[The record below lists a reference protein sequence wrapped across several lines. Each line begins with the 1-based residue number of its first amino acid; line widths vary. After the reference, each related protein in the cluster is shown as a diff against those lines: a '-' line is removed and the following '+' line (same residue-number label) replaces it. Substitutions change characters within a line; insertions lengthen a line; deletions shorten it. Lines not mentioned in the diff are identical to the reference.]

1 MVSSPFAG
9 AGRPAPP
16 AMTARLSR
24 SRSSLS
30 RTFSFRSAPRSSL
43 LVSFAPVQAVL
54 LDSVAQALLTHPD
67 HPRDALDAPARAD
80 HRESFAAE
88 LRRERRASPRHVQ
101 AMLLQLVG
109 PKRSYRDKTGRKS
122 NSSSPD
128 RLSEVR
134 TTLRELPTPKRTNV
148 GLQTT

>member
-1 MVSSPFAG
+1 MASSPFAG

-54 LDSVAQALLTHPD
+54 LDSVAQALLTDPD

-101 AMLLQLVG
+101 TMLLQLAG
-109 PKRSYRDKTGRKS
+109 PERSYRDKTGRKS

-128 RLSEVR
+128 R
-134 TTLRELPTPKRTNV
+134 
-148 GLQTT
+148 